1 MLFGFQDNFN
11 HKRQK
16 FIPEVPIW
24 EIESGFNPL
33 QALGRKR
40 RDSGWVNIKGETFG
54 PSSHVKEAED
64 VASGDSFSLND
75 LQFRDPN
82 YFVAGSLSRSV
93 SEWKRLQP
101 PQNVLDWVQNGV
113 DIFPMF
119 RHFKGNFKGKSYD
132 SDKPVPEYFQNAK
145 ICKNHTEFIVKTLE
159 ERIENGSLSVLGRV
173 GEVDPPFLILP
184 ITVEPTKPRMCHDE
198 RFLNLWICDSPFQ
211 LDTLKEVPR
220 LVENRMF
227 MSSLDDKSG
236 YDHILLHPRS
246 RPYFGI
252 QYGGWYLVYNTIPF
266 GFKASAYI
274 YHTTGSIPIGYCRSF
289 GVPALLYIDDRL
301 LGEFGGGRK
310 SEHGDITAA
319 NRSLYILCQVLV
331 RLGYFLNLGKCVL
344 TPTQSIKFLGMIC
357 DSKALAFRLPED
369 KKASFCSLRDSILK
383 SNLVDLKTLQRFSGK
398 CISFVL
404 AVPAARLFSREV
416 NRAISLASKNS
427 KDLHIYKE
435 LKEELEFWLFLD
447 NWQGVA
453 TWRREQHLQIV
464 LATDSSLFKWGACII
479 LRGKE
484 QEFGDFWEA
493 MDERP
498 IHVKEASALSFAL
511 QSVVDQIM
519 DKRVDAYCDNQ
530 AVVAAWNNQGARDSA
545 LNSVLKEIFHLSC
558 QKNFDLRLHYI
569 NTKENPADKESRRLS
584 RSDCRLSDDKW
595 KTVEEQYGHHT
606 VDLMALDSNAMRDG
620 NGNTLRHFTP
630 HPSRL
635 SAGVNVFSQDLSK
648 EENPYVFP
656 PFNLV
661 FPLLKYFEESA
672 LRQVT
677 VILPSIFPRPVW
689 WPMFCFYSQSSQ
701 VLGEF
706 GEKGVLYFPGKKDT
720 CLINLG

>member
-173 GEVDPPFLILP
+173 GEVEPPFLILP

-252 QYGGWYLVYNTIPF
+252 QYRGVVF
-266 GFKASAYI
+266 G
-274 YHTTGSIPIGYCRSF
+274 
-289 GVPALLYIDDRL
+289 L
-301 LGEFGGGRK
+301 
-310 SEHGDITAA
+310 
-319 NRSLYILCQVLV
+319 
-331 RLGYFLNLGKCVL
+331 
-344 TPTQSIKFLGMIC
+344 
-357 DSKALAFRLPED
+357 
-369 KKASFCSLRDSILK
+369 
-383 SNLVDLKTLQRFSGK
+383 
-398 CISFVL
+398 
-404 AVPAARLFSREV
+404 
-416 NRAISLASKNS
+416 
-427 KDLHIYKE
+427 
-435 LKEELEFWLFLD
+435 
-447 NWQGVA
+447 
-453 TWRREQHLQIV
+453 
-464 LATDSSLFKWGACII
+464 
-479 LRGKE
+479 
-484 QEFGDFWEA
+484 
-493 MDERP
+493 
-498 IHVKEASALSFAL
+498 
-511 QSVVDQIM
+511 
-519 DKRVDAYCDNQ
+519 
-530 AVVAAWNNQGARDSA
+530 
-545 LNSVLKEIFHLSC
+545 
-558 QKNFDLRLHYI
+558 
-569 NTKENPADKESRRLS
+569 
-584 RSDCRLSDDKW
+584 
-595 KTVEEQYGHHT
+595 
-606 VDLMALDSNAMRDG
+606 
-620 NGNTLRHFTP
+620 
-630 HPSRL
+630 
-635 SAGVNVFSQDLSK
+635 
-648 EENPYVFP
+648 
-656 PFNLV
+656 
-661 FPLLKYFEESA
+661 
-672 LRQVT
+672 
-677 VILPSIFPRPVW
+677 
-689 WPMFCFYSQSSQ
+689 
-701 VLGEF
+701 
-706 GEKGVLYFPGKKDT
+706 
-720 CLINLG
+720 